1 MVLAIAP
8 TTEETEKFRRT
19 FAKLHCFVYCASYAN
34 MVRVAEKYK
43 PNALI
48 IQVPEVTD
56 LIKKKLGRIRTLLP
70 DIGVIIL
77 SDTDVSELEPDLKYS
92 LRAQKRTIQSQA
104 LYFTEE
110 KPYKSYHWGSYIISG
125 LVMIP
130 FYQTI
135 YLGGEL
141 AHFTPEEVF
150 LLRYLAEIYPR
161 RASVQELGA
170 LCFTYG
176 KKTPRATVASRI
188 SRINKKAESL
198 IFEPIITFKSEEGYG
213 IDF

>member
-19 FAKLHCFVYCASYAN
+19 FAKLHCFVYCASYDN

-43 PNALI
+43 PDGLI
-48 IQVPEVTD
+48 IQVPEMTD
-56 LIKKKLGRIRTLLP
+56 ILKKKLKRIRTILP
-70 DIGVIIL
+70 DIAVVVL
-77 SDTDVSELEPDLKYS
+77 SDTDVSELSPDLKYS
-92 LRAQKRTIQSQA
+92 MRTQKRTLQFQA
-104 LYFTEE
+104 LYFIEQ
-110 KPYKSYHWGSYIISG
+110 KSYKSYYWGSYIISG
-125 LVMIP
+125 LFLSP
-130 FYQTI
+130 FHHLV
-135 YLGGEL
+135 YLAGQL

-161 RASVQELGA
+161 RASVGELGA

-198 IFEPIITFKSEEGYG
+198 IFEPILTFKPEEGYG